1 MTETVTVRGF
11 LGSDVRDFTTKD
23 GVPISTFRLAS
34 TVRRYDRDS
43 GTWVNGNTNW
53 YSVSSFRTLAQNTKY
68 ALQKGDPVIVTGR
81 LRVRQ
86 WENDEGGRGT
96 TAEIDAEAIGHDLG
110 FGTSAFT
117 RVAGT
122 ASASERRRAGAAAND
137 SPGSAH
143 HPAAEPAQP
152 PEMNSPAHAAAG
164 PREEVPF

>member
-11 LGSDVRDFTTKD
+11 LGSEVRDFTTKD

-34 TVRRYDRDS
+34 TLRRYDRDS

-53 YSVSSFRTLAQNTKY
+53 YSVSSFRTLAQNAKY
-68 ALQKGDPVIVTGR
+68 ALHKGDPVIVTGR

-86 WENDEGGRGT
+86 WENDEGNRGT

-117 RVAGT
+117 RVAGV
-122 ASASERRRAGAAAND
+122 ASPGDKRNAGAAED
-137 SPGSAH
+137 ESTGSAH
-143 HPAAEPAQP
+143 QPSPERAQP
-152 PEMNSPAHAAAG
+152 PEVNARARAAAG
-164 PREEVPF
+164 AREEAPF